1 MIYDKLSNLNTYAP
15 LAPDAWKLMNDFL
28 AKWTPET
35 ELGRHILVPDQV
47 FADVLCYQ
55 TKALADCK
63 VELHA
68 KFIDIQSILSG
79 SETICCMPTDNL
91 EVIEPM
97 NIERDR
103 GFFKFAAGKE
113 HRLAMTAGTFALFLP
128 GEGHLTGWNEKT
140 ETIRKIVFKVA
151 YDLLKK

>member
-68 KFIDIQSILSG
+68 KFIDIQSILAG
-79 SETICCMPTDNL
+79 NETICCMATDGL

-128 GEGHLTGWNEKT
+128 GEGHLTGWNDGK

-151 YDLLKK
+151 ASLLKK